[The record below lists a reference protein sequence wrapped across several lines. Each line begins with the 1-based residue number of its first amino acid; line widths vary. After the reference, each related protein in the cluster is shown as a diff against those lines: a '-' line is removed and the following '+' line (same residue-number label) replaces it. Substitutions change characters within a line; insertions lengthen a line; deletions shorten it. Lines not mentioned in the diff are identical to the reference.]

1 MGVLRDVSYAL
12 KPPPGRRPQPVG
24 YDIDLGLA
32 AVLVPTIAAIDIGTF
47 DRDTG
52 QPLDLLDL
60 FAERVAVIRTAR

>member
-1 MGVLRDVSYAL
+1 MTQT
-12 KPPPGRRPQPVG
+12 KQPPENPGRF
-24 YDIDLGLA
+24 IDLGLA

>member
-1 MGVLRDVSYAL
+1 MR
-12 KPPPGRRPQPVG
+12 
-24 YDIDLGLA
+24 DIDLGLA

-60 FAERVAVIRTAR
+60 STERVAVIRT